1 MEIAAII
8 FIVIMFAVAYIAFRI
23 LKRTVKMAFRAI
35 IVLLILAI
43 AVVGG
48 LALWNLDSLGL
59 NKKSTTKS
67 KRR

>member
-8 FIVIMFAVAYIAFRI
+8 FLLIMLAVAYVVFRL

-35 IVLLILAI
+35 IVLVILAI

-48 LALWNLDSLGL
+48 AALWSMDSLGF
-59 NKKSTTKS
+59 NSKTTSSKKS
-67 KRR
+67 R

>member
-1 MEIAAII
+1 MGIAAII
-8 FIVIMFAVAYIAFRI
+8 FILIMLAVAYIAFRI
-23 LKRTVKMAFRAI
+23 LKRTVKMAFRAV

-43 AVVGG
+43 AIVGG

-59 NKKSTTKS
+59 RKNPVTKS